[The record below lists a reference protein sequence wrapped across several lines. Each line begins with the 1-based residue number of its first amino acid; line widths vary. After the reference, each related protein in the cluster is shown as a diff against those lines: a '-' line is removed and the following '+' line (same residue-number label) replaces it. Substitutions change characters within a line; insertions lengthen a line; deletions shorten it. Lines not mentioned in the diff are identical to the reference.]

1 MRKQLLVL
9 VSTATLGMT
18 VLGGSPAGAGPPPRQ
33 ISVDS
38 ITNGSS
44 QHATQVEPD
53 TFSFGRTVVAAF
65 QNGRNF
71 AGSSAAIGVSVS
83 HNGGHSWRSRSY
95 LPGLTIFTEPAGPFV
110 AATDPSVAYDARHHR
125 WLISTLVTGGGLTG
139 GGLAIS
145 ASDDDGE
152 SWLPPVVIAPPADGS
167 NWDTNWIVCDNN
179 STSRFYGHCYGTWDD
194 FGHVDLLLS
203 NTSTDGGRTWSAP
216 APTADRAL
224 GIGGQPLVQPNGT
237 VVVPVDNLVETALMT
252 YRSTDGGAS
261 WGPTIQVAPIQRHIV
276 AGGLRSGALPSAEI
290 DSAGTVF
297 VAWPDC
303 RFRPAC
309 SSNDIVFSRSAD
321 GVNWSAPARV
331 PIDTVG
337 STVDHFI
344 PGLGVDPST
353 SGAGAHVG
361 LTYYSYPQADCTPTT
376 CRLDVGFIS
385 STDAGTTWSASS
397 RLNTASMELS
407 WLADTS
413 QGRMVGDYI
422 STSFSNGK
430 AVAVFAL
437 ASAPDPGFIE
447 SMFAAVINV

>member
-1 MRKQLLVL
+1 MRKQLLAL
-9 VSTATLGMT
+9 AITATFGMA
-18 VLGGSPAGAGPPPRQ
+18 VLGGSPAAAAPAPRQ

-83 HNGGHSWRSRSY
+83 HNGGHSWRSRTY
-95 LPGLTIFTEPAGPFV
+95 LPALTIFAEPAGPFV
-110 AATDPSVAYDARHHR
+110 AATDPSVAYDARHRR

-145 ASDDDGE
+145 ASDDDGD

-167 NWDTNWIVCDNN
+167 NYDKNWIVCDNN

-224 GIGGQPLVQPNGT
+224 GIGGQPLVQPDGT

-261 WGPTIQVAPIQRHIV
+261 WGPTMQITPIQRHIV

-290 DSAGTVF
+290 DAAGTVF

-321 GVNWSAPARV
+321 GVNWSSPARV
-331 PIDTVG
+331 PIDPVG

-361 LTYYSYPQADCTPTT
+361 LAYYSYPQADCTPTT

-385 STDAGTTWSASS
+385 STDAGVTWSASS
-397 RLNTASMELS
+397 RLNKTSMPLS

-437 ASAPDPGFIE
+437 ASAPDPGFHE

>member
-1 MRKQLLVL
+1 
-9 VSTATLGMT
+9 MT
-18 VLGGSPAGAGPPPRQ
+18 GVQTCALP
-33 ISVDS
+33 IS
-38 ITNGSS
+38 
-44 QHATQVEPD
+44 
-53 TFSFGRTVVAAF
+53 
-65 QNGRNF
+65 
-71 AGSSAAIGVSVS
+71 
-83 HNGGHSWRSRSY
+83 
-95 LPGLTIFTEPAGPFV
+95 
-110 AATDPSVAYDARHHR
+110 
-125 WLISTLVTGGGLTG
+125 
-139 GGLAIS
+139 
-145 ASDDDGE
+145 
-152 SWLPPVVIAPPADGS
+152 
-167 NWDTNWIVCDNN
+167 
-179 STSRFYGHCYGTWDD
+179 
-194 FGHVDLLLS
+194 
-203 NTSTDGGRTWSAP
+203 P

-224 GIGGQPLVQPNGT
+224 GIGGQPLVQPDGT

-303 RFRPAC
+303 RFRPVC

-331 PIDTVG
+331 PIDPVG

-344 PGLGVDPST
+344 PGLGVDQST
-353 SGAGAHVG
+353 SGDRAHVG

-397 RLNTASMELS
+397 RLNKTSMELS

-437 ASAPDPGFIE
+437 AFAPDSGFHE

>member
-1 MRKQLLVL
+1 MRKQLVAL
-9 VSTATLGMT
+9 VSSATFALA
-18 VLGGSPAGAGPPPRQ
+18 VLGATPASADPPPRD

-38 ITNGSS
+38 ITNSSS

-53 TFSFGRTVVAAF
+53 TFAFGQTVVAAF

-83 HNGGHSWRSRSY
+83 HNGGHTWRSRTY
-95 LPGLTIFTEPAGPFV
+95 LPWLTVFASPAGPFV

-125 WLISTLVTGGGLTG
+125 WLISTLVTGGGMPG

-145 ASDDDGE
+145 ASDDNGDN
-152 SWLPPVVIAPPADGS
+152 WLPPVVIAPPADGS
-167 NWDTNWIVCDNN
+167 NYDKNWIVCDNS

-194 FGHVDLLLS
+194 FGHLDLLLS

-224 GIGGQPLVQPNGT
+224 GIGGQPLVQPDGT
-237 VVVPVDNLVETALMT
+237 VVVPVDNLVETALLA

-261 WGPTIQVAPIQRHIV
+261 WGPTIGITPIQRHVV
-276 AGGLRSGALPSAEI
+276 AGNLRAGALPSAEI
-290 DSAGTVF
+290 DATGTVF

-303 RFRPAC
+303 RFRPGC
-309 SSNDIVFSRSAD
+309 SSNDILISRSTD
-321 GVNWSAPARV
+321 GITWTAPARV
-331 PIDTVG
+331 PIDAVG

-344 PGLGVDPST
+344 PGLAVDPST
-353 SGAGAHVG
+353 SGSRAHLG
-361 LTYYSYPQADCTPTT
+361 LAYYSYPQADCTPAT
-376 CRLDVGFIS
+376 CRLDIGFIS
-385 STDAGTTWSASS
+385 STNAGTTWSTPR
-397 RLNTASMELS
+397 RLNQTSMELP

-430 AVAVFAL
+430 AVPVFAL
-437 ASAPDPGFIE
+437 ASAPDPAFHE
-447 SMFAAVINV
+447 SMFSAVVNV